1 MAEGYSPSSC
11 LSGFM
16 PKSKLLHNPEIQY
29 GFILKLSHHGG
40 KNNRPGGLKNLISSS
55 QDYCAQQFFSE
66 AMFLPVNG
74 LT

>member
-40 KNNRPGGLKNLISSS
+40 KNSENREQSRACLSYAEM
-55 QDYCAQQFFSE
+55 QCAAVF
-66 AMFLPVNG
+66 
-74 LT
+74 